1 MRNLAFALVGI
12 TKNKRVYFFRGES
25 ITSLQ
30 IGMRKMP
37 RIVEKIPSMDDN
49 QILHLFNNAM
59 RLSEKPEKANEAEVV
74 LLAIQNE
81 WLKRLLRYQQ
91 HQYKAATPEVGMLKT
106 LGYHVGNDG
115 DKSAKRRKILD
126 FIMTGVLPPVSSPAY
141 VAEWG
146 EPRTSK
152 RYRKLHRTIQALKSG
167 ADHFDNR
174 EKAAIEWAEDLEYI
188 EATWSARAVS

>member
-1 MRNLAFALVGI
+1 
-12 TKNKRVYFFRGES
+12 
-25 ITSLQ
+25 
-30 IGMRKMP
+30 MP

-49 QILHLFNNAM
+49 QILRLFNNAM
-59 RLSEKPEKANEAEVV
+59 RLSEKPAKANEAEIV

-81 WLKRLLRYQQ
+81 WLKRLLRYHQC
-91 HQYKAATPEVGMLKT
+91 QYKAATPEVGMLKT
-106 LGYHVGNDG
+106 LGNDG

-146 EPRTSK
+146 EPSTSK

-174 EKAAIEWAEDLEYI
+174 EKRPSNGQK
-188 EATWSARAVS
+188 T